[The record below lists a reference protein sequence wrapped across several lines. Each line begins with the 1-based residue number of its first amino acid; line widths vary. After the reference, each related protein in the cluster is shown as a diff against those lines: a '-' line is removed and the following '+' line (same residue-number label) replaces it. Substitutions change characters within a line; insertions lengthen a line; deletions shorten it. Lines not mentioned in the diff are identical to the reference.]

1 MFIRT
6 KMCTGFST
14 VLLYA
19 IYFKHI
25 CSVAIRYVNS
35 ICIWNYLSE
44 RLHTLS
50 KYFSKC
56 IDISLED
63 IRIPVTLFQSTITI
77 LSLKISI
84 VPGNGNCTN
93 RMSTS
98 FGISLKCNEFLKFM
112 VLIHFSMIF
121 FDF

>member
-1 MFIRT
+1 M
-6 KMCTGFST
+6 SA
-14 VLLYA
+14 V
-19 IYFKHI
+19 
-25 CSVAIRYVNS
+25 S
-35 ICIWNYLSE
+35 IWNYLWE

-56 IDISLED
+56 NTISLED
-63 IRIPVTLFQSTITI
+63 IKIPVMLFQSTIKI

-93 RMSTS
+93 LMLTS
-98 FGISLKCNEFLKFM
+98 CGISLKCNEFLKFM
-112 VLIHFSMIF
+112 VLIPLSMIF